1 MTEPQLY
8 FVVTILEE
16 VGDLQ
21 FEHKTL
27 AIGETESAV
36 EKAVWEAMPT
46 FRGKGYETSGGCWD
60 SGGVMASLESIK
72 QIPSDL
78 GQQLLYHDVLPVL
91 VRNVGE
97 QYDSHRSKG

>member
-16 VGDLQ
+16 VGDLE
-21 FEHKTL
+21 FAHKTL
-27 AIGETESAV
+27 AIGETEAAV
-36 EKAVWEAMPT
+36 EKAVWEAMPK
-46 FRGKGYETSGGCWD
+46 FRGEGEETSEGCWD
-60 SGGVMASLESIK
+60 YGGVMASLESIR

-78 GQQLLYHDVLPVL
+78 GQQLLYHDILPVL

-97 QYDSHRSKG
+97 SV